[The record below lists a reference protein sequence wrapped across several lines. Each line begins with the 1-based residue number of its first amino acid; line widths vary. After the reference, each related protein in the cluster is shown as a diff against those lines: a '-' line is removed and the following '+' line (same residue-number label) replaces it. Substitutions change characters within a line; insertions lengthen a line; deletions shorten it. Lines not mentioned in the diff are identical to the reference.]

1 MCKSKIVAVD
11 RIEFEHLLSGG
22 SRASTSKQKLMK
34 KLLIAAAAAATMAS
48 PQAFAQA
55 KNFEGFSAIAALNV
69 NNNSAELLNKSSAT
83 RSNVAI
89 AAQYDFSVG
98 AAFVVGVGASLALND
113 FDIAA
118 DGKLQN
124 TNSFYVAPGVAIND
138 QTLIY
143 GKLASITGKAV
154 VTGMSN
160 VDIAGLGYGIGARYF
175 TNKNVFIQGEYVFN
189 KYDDKQTSLGTF
201 KNQTGVL
208 TLGVGYKF

>member
-1 MCKSKIVAVD
+1 
-11 RIEFEHLLSGG
+11 
-22 SRASTSKQKLMK
+22 MK
-34 KLLIAAAAAATMAS
+34 KLLIAAAAVAATLAA

-69 NNNSAELLNKSSAT
+69 NNNSAELLNKSSGT
-83 RSNVAI
+83 RSNVGI

-98 AAFVVGVGASLALND
+98 SAFVLGVGASLALND

-124 TNSFYVAPGVAIND
+124 TNSLYVAPGIAVND

-143 GKLASITGKAV
+143 GKIASITAKAV

-160 VDIAGLGYGIGARYF
+160 IDISGFGYGIGARYF
-175 TNKNVFIQGEYVFN
+175 SNKNVFFQGEYVFN
-189 KYDDKQTSLGTF
+189 KYDDKQTSIGTF